1 MSFEDDMIEDGF
13 QDEQDYLDYLCEE
26 AIMRQERMSNSA
38 HDLDDSYEEPNH
50 STIDERA
57 RWGLMEKS
65 PEGTFTPYYRI
76 SKRFLKNPL
85 KAGHFVRGPHF
96 DYIDMDNAI
105 IIPDQYDQV
114 DYFREGIAR
123 CHKGR
128 RWVLINASCEEL
140 PLSEKESIGETL
152 EWEGKRFYRVH
163 RQSLSGCFQGGAQ
176 GLIDEKGNVLLPTI
190 FNHILVN
197 SGRLEVEYDRDIFS
211 APGKKTFSLEELL
224 SIVNGP
230 SGLLDWEK
238 ESWPEEIIPF
248 VDGVRAIRRNNKWGF
263 EKENGE
269 LLIDCQFTAVRR
281 FQEYY
286 DHYVDPW
293 GKKNTLRSRVLAI
306 VEKDWCSG
314 CIDLAGKFVFHIRE
328 NVRLD
333 SHKPK
338 YPFFLKTDNKLWAN
352 YYNPHCGD
360 IIEDAVADVQVD
372 GSMLIRDGL
381 DTLIIPAKYDWG
393 YDSGDFIDVIKDGLW
408 GIIDKNG
415 NEIIPCKYEQLL
427 FDYTLDDFANN
438 RLLALK
444 KNGKYGKVNNKGEE
458 VVPFIYDDYDSLPQ
472 D

>member
-1 MSFEDDMIEDGF
+1 MSFEDHMIEDGF
-13 QDEQDYLDYLCEE
+13 QDEQDYLDYLCDE
-26 AIMRQERMSNSA
+26 ADRRLERMNESV
-38 HDLDDSYEEPNH
+38 HDSGDYDNPPDSDQ
-50 STIDERA
+50 DERT
-57 RWGLMEKS
+57 RLGLMVKL
-65 PEGTFTPYYRI
+65 PNGCFAPIYRI
-76 SKRFLKNPL
+76 SKRFGKDPL
-85 KAGHFVRGPHF
+85 KAGRFVRGPHF
-96 DYIDMDNAI
+96 DYIDNDNAI

-123 CHKGR
+123 CHKGH
-128 RWVLINASCEEL
+128 RWVLINEACEEL
-140 PLSEKESIGETL
+140 PLNENESIERTL
-152 EWEGKRFYRVH
+152 EWEGIRFYKVYNC
-163 RQSLSGCFQGGAQ
+163 SLSGSFQGGAE

-190 FNHILVN
+190 FKFISVN
-197 SGRLEVEYDRDIFS
+197 SANRLEVEYYPDIFS
-211 APGKKTFSLEELL
+211 APRKKTLSLEELF
-224 SIVNGP
+224 SIVKGP
-230 SGLLDWEK
+230 SGFLDWEK
-238 ESWPEEIIPF
+238 DSWPEEIIPF
-248 VDGVRAIRRNNKWGF
+248 VDGVRAIRRNDKWGF

-372 GSMLIRDGL
+372 GCMLIRDGL

-393 YDSGDFIDVIKDGLW
+393 CDSGDFIDVIKDGLW